1 MYKDCFLLRCVFE
14 VSSASRLDFSTVA
27 SWKSPAQLVFMGGG
41 PGLAGLR
48 KYVVYL
54 VFGHFCGVS
63 GSSLE
68 RLSPLPPSCSG
79 GQRWPLAACDA
90 LTTSEGG
97 LQALSLI
104 LRMAATS
111 VAWGFAP
118 GTPRRGAACL
128 GMRWLHIGLILA
140 WSACLLFPAES
151 AAPAEASVQTEGV
164 KSERRVYSES
174 QKARVTADQK
184 SVKESGA
191 VVLSSNSYNDFMEAH
206 PLVMVL
212 FYAPWCY
219 WSRAAL
225 PEFDAAAKLLSHHN
239 PPVIAA
245 RVDCTE
251 SEDVCTDTDVR
262 EYPTIRLYVEGKAHP
277 YEGRRYRT
285 HIVHW
290 VDLKV
295 DRDKQLASTAHLDE
309 LIGSSSSGAESHLVA
324 VAAFPPDYN
333 KSSFQS
339 VARTFGDEVLFGD
352 TTDPAVIKHLQDAHI
367 VPKLA
372 GDSSRKEQLRPP
384 FVAVF
389 SAHQGEPGV
398 HIYQGQ
404 VAEVNELRTFV
415 RQWLFPVVSL
425 FDSESIGDAFFR
437 DPRPKFVLLVDS
449 EKHGALLE
457 EAEEANPKD
466 PLLAAF
472 RAVAAKHRAS
482 VAATVSGNKKTFGRQ
497 LFSVLGVEDE
507 TLPQVRLMLINNN
520 SEGKHKPTLKFR
532 PSAPLPSVAAEGGDR
547 QKLEEALSSFV
558 SGVLSRELSP
568 YFRSEA
574 PPEVPEGKGS
584 VRTLV
589 ASTFAAEIA
598 KEPNVLVEFYA
609 PWCGFCRKMEPAYK
623 ELARRVAGVSGLLI
637 ARIDA
642 TRNEVEGVQVAGY
655 PTVYLYRRGHGEP
668 LLYAGDRSTRD
679 MLEWLSLRVKGTSA
693 FSPDEL
699 MAADLSGSGNPTAS
713 VLEEL

>member
-1 MYKDCFLLRCVFE
+1 
-14 VSSASRLDFSTVA
+14 
-27 SWKSPAQLVFMGGG
+27 
-41 PGLAGLR
+41 
-48 KYVVYL
+48 
-54 VFGHFCGVS
+54 
-63 GSSLE
+63 
-68 RLSPLPPSCSG
+68 
-79 GQRWPLAACDA
+79 
-90 LTTSEGG
+90 
-97 LQALSLI
+97 
-104 LRMAATS
+104 MAAAS
-111 VAWGFAP
+111 QARGYVPRA
-118 GTPRRGAACL
+118 PRRRPACTR
-128 GMRWLHIGLILA
+128 MRWLQVCLA
-140 WSACLLFPAES
+140 MASIACVFSPADS
-151 AAPAEASVQTEGV
+151 AAPAEVAVQAEGL
-164 KSERRVYSES
+164 KSERRVYSEA
-174 QKARVTADQK
+174 QKARVTADQQT
-184 SVKESGA
+184 VKESGA
-191 VVLSSNSYNDFMEAH
+191 VSLSSSSYNEFMEAH

-251 SEDVCTDTDVR
+251 NEDVCTDTDIR
-262 EYPTIRLYVEGKAHP
+262 EYPTIRLYVEGESHP

-295 DRDKQLASTAHLDE
+295 DRDKQLASAAHLDE

-333 KSSFQS
+333 KTSFQS

-352 TTDPAVIKHLQDAHI
+352 TTDPDVIKHLQEKHI
-367 VPKLA
+367 TPRL
-372 GDSSRKEQLRPP
+372 SSTEQQSGSKDERQLKPP

-404 VAEVNELRTFV
+404 VGEVNELRSFV

-425 FDSESIGDAFFR
+425 FDADSIGDAFFR
-437 DPRPKFVLLVDS
+437 DPRPKLVLLVDA
-449 EKHGALLE
+449 EKHAALLE
-457 EAEEANPKD
+457 EAEAPEPKD

-482 VAATVSGNKKTFGRQ
+482 VAATVSGNKKAFGRQ
-497 LFSVLGVEDE
+497 LFSILGVEDE
-507 TLPQVRLMLINNN
+507 TLPQVRLLMINNN
-520 SEGKHKPTLKFR
+520 PEGKHKPTLKFK
-532 PSAPLPSVAAEGGDR
+532 PSSPLPFTEAQNEG
-547 QKLEEALSSFV
+547 QQQLEEALSVFV
-558 SGVLSRELSP
+558 SAVLSRKLSP

-574 PPEVPEGKGS
+574 PPEIPEGKGS
-584 VRTLV
+584 VKTLV
-589 ASTFAAEIA
+589 ASTFADEIA
-598 KEPNVLVEFYA
+598 KEANVLVEFYA

-623 ELARRVAGVSGLLI
+623 ELARRVAGVSGLVI

-642 TRNEVEGVQVAGY
+642 TRNEVEGVQIAGY

-679 MLEWLSLRVKGTSA
+679 MLEWLSLRVKGASP
-693 FSPDEL
+693 FIPDEL
-699 MAADLSGSGNPTAS
+699 MAQDLTNAGSPTAS

>member
-1 MYKDCFLLRCVFE
+1 MAASFQARGSAPRPPMR
-14 VSSASRLDFSTVA
+14 SSARIS
-27 SWKSPAQLVFMGGG
+27 
-41 PGLAGLR
+41 
-48 KYVVYL
+48 
-54 VFGHFCGVS
+54 
-63 GSSLE
+63 
-68 RLSPLPPSCSG
+68 
-79 GQRWPLAACDA
+79 
-90 LTTSEGG
+90 
-97 LQALSLI
+97 
-104 LRMAATS
+104 
-111 VAWGFAP
+111 
-118 GTPRRGAACL
+118 
-128 GMRWLHIGLILA
+128 MRWLHISLVLA
-140 WSACLLFPAES
+140 WGACLF
-151 AAPAEASVQTEGV
+151 APIVSTASTQGSVQTEGV
-164 KSERRVYSES
+164 KSERRVYSEA
-174 QKARVTADQK
+174 QKARVTADQET
-184 SVKESGA
+184 VKESGA
-191 VVLSSNSYNDFMEAH
+191 VVLSTSSYRDFMEAH
-206 PLVMVL
+206 PLVMIL
-212 FYAPWCY
+212 YYAPWCY

-225 PEFDAAAKLLSHHN
+225 PEFDAAAKILSHHN

-251 SEDVCTDTDVR
+251 SEDVCSDADIR
-262 EYPTIRLYVEGKAHP
+262 EYPTLRLYVEGDAHP

-285 HIVHW
+285 HMVHW

-295 DRDKQLASTAHLDE
+295 DRDKELASAAHLDE
-309 LIGSSSSGAESHLVA
+309 LIGSSNSGAESHLVA

-339 VARTFGDEVLFGD
+339 VARAFGDEVLFGD
-352 TTDPAVIKHLQDAHI
+352 TTDPTVIKHLQDAHI
-367 VPKLA
+367 TPRLTGSQQASNK
-372 GDSSRKEQLRPP
+372 SEQLRPP

-389 SAHQGEPGV
+389 SSHQGEPAV

-425 FDSESIGDAFFR
+425 FDAESIGEAFFR
-437 DPRPKFVLLVDS
+437 DPRPKLVLLVDS
-449 EKHGALLE
+449 EKHAALLRE
-457 EAEEANPKD
+457 VEAAAPKD

-472 RAVAAKHRAS
+472 REVATKHRAS
-482 VAATVSGNKKTFGRQ
+482 VAATVCGNKETFGRQ
-497 LFSVLGVEDE
+497 LFSLLGVEDE
-507 TLPQVRLMLINNN
+507 TLPQLRLMLINNN
-520 SEGKHKPTLKFR
+520 SEGKHKPTLKFK
-532 PSAPLPSVAAEGGDR
+532 PPAPLPSIASAEGKDR
-547 QKLEEALSSFV
+547 EMLEDALSSFV
-558 SGVLSRELSP
+558 SGVLSRKLSP

-589 ASTFAAEIA
+589 ASTFAAELA

-642 TRNEVEGVQVAGY
+642 TRNEVEGVHIAGY
-655 PTVYLYRRGHGEP
+655 PTVYLYRRGQGEP

-679 MLEWLSLRVKGTSA
+679 MLEWLSLRVEGASA

-699 MAADLSGSGNPTAS
+699 MAQDVTGTSNPTAS